1 MNINKFK
8 NKKGFTLI
16 ELLIVIAII
25 GILAAIA
32 IPTYM
37 SYVNRAK
44 DSEAQTNLG
53 AIFTSEIAFSATN
66 SVFISA
72 GNATNSGT
80 GVSLPAANAVSAT
93 HPFYLPVT
101 YNVDS
106 APFTCDSATGTLSTS
121 TGGTPYIVSATGV
134 AAGTA
139 YGAGNAIGGFADI
152 GFYPKGTL
160 YFYYG
165 VNAYSAASPAAPTT
179 KSISG
184 GNTGS
189 AYGGILD
196 APGALAAPKNGGC
209 GGGFAA
215 VAISNFAGSNL
226 QEYAVDDYSSTP
238 TPVLGAS
245 Y

>member
-1 MNINKFK
+1 MNINRLKG
-8 NKKGFTLI
+8 KKGFTLI

-53 AIFTSEIAFSATN
+53 AIFTSETAFSATN

-72 GNATNSGT
+72 GNATNT
-80 GVSLPAANAVSAT
+80 GVTLPLAAAVSSM
-93 HPFYLPVT
+93 HPFYMSGTT
-101 YNVDS
+101 YDIDS
-106 APFTCDSATGTLSTS
+106 APFTCVAGVLNTA
-121 TGGTPYIVSATGV
+121 TGGTKYTIAVPPTTTTYTGPTP
-134 AAGTA
+134 GL
-139 YGAGNAIGGFADI
+139 GGFGDL
-152 GFYPKGTL
+152 GFLPKGTL

-165 VNAYSAASPAAPTT
+165 INAYSTESSSAPTT
-179 KSISG
+179 ASISG
-184 GNTGS
+184 GNTGTK
-189 AYGGILD
+189 YGSIAD
-196 APGALAAPKNGGC
+196 APGALTVAPTNGGC

-226 QEYAVDDYSSTP
+226 QEYAVDDYSSSP